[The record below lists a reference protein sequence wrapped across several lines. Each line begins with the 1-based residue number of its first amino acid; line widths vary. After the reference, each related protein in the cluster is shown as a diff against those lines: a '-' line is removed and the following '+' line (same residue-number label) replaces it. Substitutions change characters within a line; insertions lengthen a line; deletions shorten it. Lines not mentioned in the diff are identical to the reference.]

1 MYQVLYRKWRPQTF
15 SDVYGQP
22 QIVQALHNEI
32 RSGRLAHAYLFVGS
46 RGTGKTSCAK
56 ILAKAVNC
64 LRPRDG
70 DPCNECDICRGIDA
84 GAILDVVEI
93 DAASNNGVDNIRD
106 LREEVAY
113 TPSVAKYRV
122 YIIDEV
128 HMLSPGAFNALL
140 KTLEEPPAHVIFI
153 LATTEVHKLPAT
165 ILSRCQRFD
174 FSRIPAEDIAA
185 RLRYVADHE
194 EFTLTD
200 DAALLLARLADGGL
214 RDALSLLDQ
223 CVSRDR
229 AVTIDTVAAATG
241 MAGRD
246 ELFELCAAIHK
257 SDGGA
262 ALALLDRLHGASKDM
277 ERLCVECI
285 DFFRQLMICKTV
297 RDPASL
303 VVVPPAE
310 LQRLQQEAARFS
322 LPAILHCLDALQRTL
337 ERLKA
342 GASRRIEMEM
352 AVLRLCTPTL
362 DADVSALTRRVQA
375 LEDALRAGQ
384 PLSAD
389 AAGQTGAAGT
399 AVSGTAISGTGVS
412 AAAFAPTPA
421 PAPADAPAV
430 PEISSPSAAPI
441 LAAGGDLPL
450 PPEPAGEPLGEAAG
464 EPTFGASP
472 LAATP
477 APPAADDPAAPD
489 EQPFL
494 QWGEVL
500 RALATSSPALCG
512 VLGGSTAVIRGGHIL
527 ISTDN
532 EMFKTLVSK
541 DGNRHSLSAAIRS
554 VTGRDYRIGLKKATA
569 PAAPAS
575 QPDDALSAFLRHSR
589 ELGADIQIQE

>member
-22 QIVQALHNEI
+22 QIVKALQNEI

-56 ILAKAVNC
+56 ILAKAANC
-64 LRPRDG
+64 LHPQDG
-70 DPCNECDICRGIDA
+70 DPCNECEICRGIDS

-140 KTLEEPPAHVIFI
+140 KTLEEPPPHVIFI

-185 RLRYVADHE
+185 RLHYVADHE
-194 EFTLTD
+194 DFTLSD
-200 DAALLLARLADGGL
+200 EAALLLARLADGGM

-229 AVTIDTVAAATG
+229 DVTIDTVAAATG

-246 ELFELCAAIHK
+246 ELFELAAAIRTD
-257 SDGGA
+257 DGGA
-262 ALALLDRLHGASKDM
+262 ALSLIDRLHSASKDM

-285 DFFRQLMICKTV
+285 DFFRQLMICRTV
-297 RDPASL
+297 RDPAAL

-310 LQRLQQEAARFS
+310 LERLRQEAAQFS
-322 LPAILHCLDALQRTL
+322 LPAILHCLDVLQRTL
-337 ERLKA
+337 ERLKG

-352 AVLRLCTPTL
+352 AVLRLCTPQL
-362 DADVSALTRRVQA
+362 DSDISALTRRVQA
-375 LEDALRAGQ
+375 LEDAVRTGLPVQ
-384 PLSAD
+384 PAPVQ
-389 AAGQTGAAGT
+389 AAP
-399 AVSGTAISGTGVS
+399 AVSMN
-412 AAAFAPTPA
+412 TPA
-421 PAPADAPAV
+421 PASVPEADGAAAPAV
-430 PEISSPSAAPI
+430 DLAP
-441 LAAGGDLPL
+441 
-450 PPEPAGEPLGEAAG
+450 
-464 EPTFGASP
+464 
-472 LAATP
+472 
-477 APPAADDPAAPD
+477 PPAAMDPPPAAAGSPAFADAGPRAPSPLPSAPADPAASE

-500 RALATSSPALCG
+500 RVLAASSPALCG
-512 VLGGSTAVIRGGHIL
+512 VLGGSTAVIRGGHVL

-541 DGNRHSLSAAIRS
+541 DGNRRSLVAAVRS
-554 VTGRDYRIGLKKATA
+554 VTGRDFRIGLKKSPAPSP
-569 PAAPAS
+569 PAA

-589 ELGADIQIQE
+589 ELGADIHIQE